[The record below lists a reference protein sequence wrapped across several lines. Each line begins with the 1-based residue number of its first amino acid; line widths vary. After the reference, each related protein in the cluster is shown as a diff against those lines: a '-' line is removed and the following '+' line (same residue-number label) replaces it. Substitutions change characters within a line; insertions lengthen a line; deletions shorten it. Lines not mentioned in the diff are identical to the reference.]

1 MNKDTLL
8 IEIGTEE
15 LPPNAAKLLSDS
27 FAQALSEQ
35 LDAAHFEYREV
46 LPFVTPR
53 RLSVQIKQLSAQ
65 QPQQQ
70 VARKG
75 PAIKAAYDE
84 HGQATKAALGFA
96 KTCGVEMKDL
106 QTQETEKGAWLYFES
121 CVEGQFIDDMLQEFV
136 EQSLKKLPVPRP
148 MRWGASD
155 TEFVRPIHWVCIL
168 YGSRVIPCTIK
179 QHTANNFTYGH
190 RFHSN
195 GKISLAHADDYVNAL
210 KNAYVIADFATRQS
224 VIKQQIEQCAQQHDA
239 RLHYPQS
246 LLDEVTNL
254 VEWPVAV
261 VGEFSQKFLSI
272 PKEVL
277 VMTMQES
284 QRYFPLFNA
293 EDNSL
298 LAYFITI
305 ANIESSRPETIK
317 LGNERVIKPRFED
330 AEFFWER
337 DRDIRLSD
345 RSQDLNGI
353 LFEKQLGSI
362 HEKSERVTQLA
373 TQLCTMLDINEQ
385 ASVKAAQLCKNDL
398 LTDMVNEF
406 PKLQGTMGRYYASH
420 DGENIEVC
428 LAIEEHYLPLYSG
441 GALPTTMAGKV
452 VALCDRVDTL
462 VGIFATGKKPTGV
475 KDPYALRRAAIAI
488 IRLSIEADLDFDLT
502 QLLHS
507 AGELLKPKLAVD
519 TAVDEVFE
527 YIMER
532 MRAYYQDQAIEQ
544 DIFES
549 VRAVRPTRLVDFN
562 QRVQAVRTF
571 LTLEESTSLAS
582 ANKRIANILKKT
594 HHQSHIAID
603 KGLFSQQAEKTL
615 YQQITILE
623 NEIAPI
629 FDAGQYSQ
637 ALTTL
642 AKLRPSI
649 DRFFEEVMVMDDDI
663 AVRDNRIALLHK
675 VNQAFI
681 ATADISLIQS

>member
-15 LPPNAAKLLSDS
+15 LPPNAAKSLSES
-27 FAQALSEQ
+27 FALTLSEQ
-35 LDAAHFEYREV
+35 LDAAHFEYHEV

-53 RLSVQIKQLSAQ
+53 RLGVQIKQLSAQ

-70 VARKG
+70 ITRKG
-75 PAIKAAYDE
+75 PALKAAYDE
-84 HGQATKAALGFA
+84 QGQATKAALGFA
-96 KTCGVEMKDL
+96 KSCGVEMEDL
-106 QTQETEKGAWLYFES
+106 QIQETEKGAWLYFES
-121 CVEGQFIDDMLQEFV
+121 CVDGQFIDDVLQEFI
-136 EQSLKKLPVPRP
+136 EHSLKKLPIPRP
-148 MRWGASD
+148 MRWGDSD
-155 TEFVRPIHWVCIL
+155 AEFVRPIHWVCVL
-168 YGSRVIPCTIK
+168 YGSRVIACEIK
-179 QHTANNFTYGH
+179 QRTATNFTYGH
-190 RFHSN
+190 RFHSS
-195 GKISLAHADDYVNAL
+195 GKISLAHADDYEQAL
-210 KNAYVIADFATRQS
+210 KDAYVIADFASRQS
-224 VIKQQIEQCAQQHDA
+224 VIEQQLEQCAQQHHA
-239 RLHYPQS
+239 VLNYPQS

-293 EDNSL
+293 QDNVL

-305 ANIESSRPETIK
+305 ANIESSCPETIK
-317 LGNERVIKPRFED
+317 QGNERVIKPRFED

-337 DRDIRLSD
+337 DKNRPLSD

-353 LFEKQLGSI
+353 LFEKQLGSLQ
-362 HEKSERVTQLA
+362 EKSERVTQLA
-373 TQLCTMLDINEQ
+373 TQLCTMLKINEQ
-385 ASVKAAQLCKNDL
+385 ASVRAAQLCKNDL

-420 DGENIEVC
+420 DGEDAEVC
-428 LAIEEHYLPLYSG
+428 VAIEEHYLPLYSG
-441 GALPTTMAGKV
+441 GALPATMAGKV
-452 VALCDRVDTL
+452 VAICDRIDTL

-488 IRLSIEADLDFDLT
+488 VRLSIETEMNFDLT
-502 QLLHS
+502 QLLHH
-507 AGELLKPKLAVD
+507 AGELLQSKLAVE

-532 MRAYYQDQAIEQ
+532 MRAYYQDQTIEQ

-549 VRAVRPTRLVDFN
+549 VRAVRPTHLLDFD

-571 LTLEESTSLAS
+571 QALEESTSLAT

-594 HHQSHIAID
+594 QHQSEPVID
-603 KGLFSQQAEKTL
+603 MALFCEEAEKML
-615 YQQITILE
+615 YQQIITLE
-623 NEIAPI
+623 NEVAPM
-629 FDAGQYSQ
+629 FDDSQYSQ

-649 DRFFEEVMVMDDDI
+649 DRFFEEVMVMDENM
-663 AVRDNRIALLHK
+663 AVRNNRIALLQK
-675 VNQAFI
+675 VNQAFT
-681 ATADISLIQS
+681 AAADISLIQS

>member
-1 MNKDTLL
+1 MNRDTLL

-15 LPPNAAKLLSDS
+15 LPPNAAKSLSES
-27 FAQALSEQ
+27 FALTLSEQ
-35 LDAAHFEYREV
+35 LDAAHFEYHEV
-46 LPFVTPR
+46 LPFITPR

-70 VARKG
+70 ITRKG
-75 PAIKAAYDE
+75 PALKAAYDE
-84 HGQATKAALGFA
+84 QGQATKAALGFA
-96 KTCGVEMKDL
+96 KSCGVEMEDL
-106 QTQETEKGAWLYFES
+106 QIQETEKGAWLYFES
-121 CVEGQFIDDMLQEFV
+121 CVDGQFIDDMLQEFI
-136 EQSLKKLPVPRP
+136 EHSLKKLPIPRP
-148 MRWGASD
+148 MRWGDSD
-155 TEFVRPIHWVCIL
+155 AEFVRPIHWVCVL
-168 YGSRVIPCTIK
+168 YGSRVIACEIK
-179 QHTANNFTYGH
+179 QHTATNFTYGH
-190 RFHSN
+190 RFHSS
-195 GKISLAHADDYVNAL
+195 GKISLAHADDYENAL
-210 KNAYVIADFATRQS
+210 KDAHVIADFVTRQS
-224 VIKQQIEQCAQQHDA
+224 VIKQQLEQCAQQHHA
-239 RLHYPQS
+239 VLNYPQS

-293 EDNSL
+293 QDNSL

-305 ANIESSRPETIK
+305 ANIESSCPETIK
-317 LGNERVIKPRFED
+317 QGNERVIKPRFED

-337 DRDIRLSD
+337 DKNRPLSD

-353 LFEKQLGSI
+353 LFEKQLGSLQ
-362 HEKSERVTQLA
+362 EKSERVTQLA
-373 TQLCTMLDINEQ
+373 TQLCTMLKINEQ
-385 ASVKAAQLCKNDL
+385 ASVRGAQLCKNDL

-420 DGENIEVC
+420 DGEDAEVC
-428 LAIEEHYLPLYSG
+428 VAIEEHYLPLYSG
-441 GALPTTMAGKV
+441 GALPATMAGKV
-452 VALCDRVDTL
+452 VAICDRIDTL

-488 IRLSIEADLDFDLT
+488 VRLSIETKMNFDLT
-502 QLLHS
+502 QLLHH
-507 AGELLKPKLAVD
+507 AGELLQSKLAVE

-532 MRAYYQDQAIEQ
+532 MRAYYQDQTIEQ

-549 VRAVRPTRLVDFN
+549 VRAVRPTHLFDFD

-571 LTLEESTSLAS
+571 QALEESTSLAT

-594 HHQSHIAID
+594 HHQSEPVID
-603 KGLFSQQAEKTL
+603 MKLFCEEAEKML
-615 YQQITILE
+615 YQQIITLE
-623 NEIAPI
+623 NEVAPM
-629 FDAGQYSQ
+629 FDDGQYSQ

-649 DRFFEEVMVMDDDI
+649 DRFFEEVMVMDENI
-663 AVRDNRIALLHK
+663 AVRNNRIALLQK
-675 VNQAFI
+675 VNQAFT